1 MLAVLA
7 STVLHFGSINIMKAS
22 LLFTI
27 FFFKITGNES
37 KSRKG
42 MKTNPLVENFIIQL
56 VPQLSN
62 YQNKIK
68 HLFFI
73 YELIKKKKGVI
84 ES

>member
-1 MLAVLA
+1 
-7 STVLHFGSINIMKAS
+7 
-22 LLFTI
+22 
-27 FFFKITGNES
+27 
-37 KSRKG
+37 